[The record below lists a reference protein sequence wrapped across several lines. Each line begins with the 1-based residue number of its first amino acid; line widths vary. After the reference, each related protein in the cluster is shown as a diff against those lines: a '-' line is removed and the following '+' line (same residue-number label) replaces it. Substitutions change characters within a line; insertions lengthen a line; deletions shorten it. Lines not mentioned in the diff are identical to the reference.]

1 MQSDYAW
8 PTLSFVALALLSVAA
23 DWLRH
28 RRREA
33 DRQRGRAG
41 WVPWPQLMLLALILA
56 AVCAGLWIQDVRG

>member
-23 DWLRH
+23 DWWRH

-33 DRQRGRAG
+33 DRIWGRAG
-41 WVPWPQLMLLALILA
+41 WMPWPLISVLSLVA
-56 AVCAGLWIQDVRG
+56 AAYCAALWIKGV